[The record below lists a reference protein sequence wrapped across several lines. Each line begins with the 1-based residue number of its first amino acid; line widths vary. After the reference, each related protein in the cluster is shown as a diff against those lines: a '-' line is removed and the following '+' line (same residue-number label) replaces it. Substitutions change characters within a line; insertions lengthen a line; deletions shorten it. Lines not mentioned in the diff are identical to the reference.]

1 MKLPIYLFCIV
12 SLISC
17 TNPQKPENQNLAQSD
32 QKIFDSILNK
42 YIKDTLSQ
50 EVENPSSFQFIS
62 YNNDTLTGSKSD
74 KEMFLMLSESNKAID
89 SQKKA
94 FLTDLTLDSI
104 QKSTSITQLDS
115 QLIRNKND
123 LDDLKLH
130 PTKPDSIV
138 QINVTVNF
146 KTKDKKGKEIY
157 HNTVLIYYPK
167 FKTFSEMVGE

>member
-1 MKLPIYLFCIV
+1 MKFLIYLFCIV

-17 TNPQKPENQNLAQSD
+17 TNPPISENQHLPQSN

-50 EVENPSSFQFIS
+50 EFENPSSFQFIS
-62 YNNDTLTGSKSD
+62 SNNDTLTGSKSD

-89 SQKKA
+89 TQKKV
-94 FLTDLTLDSI
+94 FLADLTLDSI
-104 QKSTSITQLDS
+104 QKSASITQLDS
-115 QLIRNKND
+115 QLIRNKLE

-146 KTKDKKGKEIY
+146 KTKDKKGKETY
-157 HNTVLIYYPK
+157 HNSVLIYYPK
-167 FKTFSEMVGE
+167 FKTFSEQVGE